1 MIDQWSKLAFAD
13 IFATTKPNYMFQ
25 RIQTIYLT
33 VALIAIVAS
42 YFLPFGTIGDMAIRS
57 YGVKSV
63 DGIYL
68 TSVSSYWFHLPLA
81 LVMVINS
88 YAIAQF
94 KNRARQMAY
103 LRLTFILFA
112 GTFALLTL
120 YMSEVK
126 SFYTGVV
133 LTPGI
138 ATFLP
143 FVALLCNWLALRAIR
158 KDEELVRSVN
168 RVR

>member
-1 MIDQWSKLAFAD
+1 
-13 IFATTKPNYMFQ
+13 MFQ

-33 VALIAIVAS
+33 IALIAIVSS
-42 YFLPFGTIGDMAIRS
+42 YFLPFGTIDEMTIRS
-57 YGVKSV
+57 YGIKSV

-68 TSVSSYWFHLPLA
+68 PTVSSYWFHLPLA
-81 LVMVINS
+81 VVMVINA

-94 KNRARQMAY
+94 RNRARQMAY

-120 YMSEVK
+120 YMSEAK
-126 SFYTGVV
+126 SFYTGAT

-138 ATFLP
+138 AMFLP